1 MKKVVFIVGPTAVG
15 KTNLGLKIAKHFKG
29 SIISADSVQVY
40 KDLDIVSGKDI
51 PKGSKFSLLPQFTK
65 DGLHSGYYTFDNI
78 RIFLLDVVAPSFSFA
93 VSHFS
98 DLASKYVQYTG
109 HMNMMPIV
117 VGGTGLYIKALI
129 EGINIGVKPDL
140 ELRKKL
146 EKLNVEALQ
155 SQLKKINL
163 IKFESMNNSDI
174 SNSRRLVRAIEIT
187 TSKLH
192 NNHSISFVNRK
203 SLIINHNYDSLVI
216 GLYCDREILKKKIDK
231 RVEHRLENG
240 ALGEVEGLFENYK
253 ILAPQVKDANGYK
266 QLFEYLLGKLSLEE
280 AVERW
285 KIAEYKHAKNQMTW
299 FKKDSRILWLEAT
312 REDLFEAVKWEI
324 DIFLSA

>member
-40 KDLDIVSGKDI
+40 KGLDIISGKDI
-51 PKGSKFSLLPQFTK
+51 DTSKDLQKIPSIRTHYFSYNKVPIFLIDILKPTESFSVARFQDLGASVIKF
-65 DGLHSGYYTFDNI
+65 LHSKGQ
-78 RIFLLDVVAPSFSFA
+78 V
-93 VSHFS
+93 
-98 DLASKYVQYTG
+98 
-109 HMNMMPIV
+109 PII
-117 VGGTGLYIKALI
+117 VGGTGFYVKSLT
-129 EGINIGVKPDL
+129 EGIETVNIKPDL
-140 ELRKKL
+140 RLRSKLESLSLGKLQGMLILLDRKK
-146 EKLNVEALQ
+146 
-155 SQLKKINL
+155 
-163 IKFESMNNSDI
+163 FGSMNESD
-174 SNSRRLVRAIEIT
+174 SKNKRRLVRAIEIARSDKWLMANGRET
-187 TSKLH
+187 GLKDFEFLQ
-192 NNHSISFVNRK
+192 
-203 SLIINHNYDSLVI
+203 I
-216 GLYCDREILKKKIDK
+216 GLELPRGELKKKIDK
-231 RVEHRLENG
+231 RVDKRLKTG
-240 ALGEVEGLFENYK
+240 GLREVEDLFKNYK
-253 ILAPQVKDANGYK
+253 NLTQQVKDANGYK